1 MGIQGGGWAAKEW
14 VVGERDGEW
23 GGVPPKIVR
32 IIILDDLKI
41 WLHGKQQP
49 GKTTGSTE
57 TPGCLCARPPAG
69 QLKIFDKIL

>member
-41 WLHGKQQP
+41 
-49 GKTTGSTE
+49 
-57 TPGCLCARPPAG
+57 
-69 QLKIFDKIL
+69 